1 MKLDW
6 ANQILEMSMLVRFY
20 RHFFKM
26 CWHVR
31 GVFLA
36 LLAFLMAGAVTIAG
50 VENMPLGEAV
60 YFSFITGLTVGYGDI
75 VPNTTVGRIVCVALG
90 FIGIIFSGLVVAIT
104 VHAVRESWQESQ
116 NSD

>member
-1 MKLDW
+1 
-6 ANQILEMSMLVRFY
+6 
-20 RHFFKM
+20 M

-31 GVFLA
+31 AVFFA
-36 LLAFLMAGAVTIAG
+36 LLAFLMAGAVIIAG
-50 VENMPLGEAV
+50 VENMSLGEAI
-60 YFSFITGLTVGYGDI
+60 YFSLITGFTVGYGDI
-75 VPNTTVGRIVCVALG
+75 IPNTTVGRIVCVALG

>member
-1 MKLDW
+1 MV
-6 ANQILEMSMLVRFY
+6 VRFT
-20 RHFFKM
+20 RDFLRM

-36 LLAFLMAGAVTIAG
+36 LLTSLLAGALTIAG

-75 VPNTTVGRIVCVALG
+75 VPITAVGRIVCVALG
-90 FIGIIFSGLVVAIT
+90 FIGIIFSGLVVAIVVRAT
-104 VHAVRESWQESQ
+104 RESWQESQ

>member
-1 MKLDW
+1 MIVQFTRDF
-6 ANQILEMSMLVRFY
+6 IR
-20 RHFFKM
+20 M

-36 LLAFLMAGAVTIAG
+36 LLTFLLAGALTIAG

-75 VPNTTVGRIVCVALG
+75 VPNTTIGRIVCVALG
-90 FIGIIFSGLVVAIT
+90 FIGIIFSGLVVAIVVRT
-104 VHAVRESWQESQ
+104 TRESWQKSQ
-116 NSD
+116 KPD

>member
-1 MKLDW
+1 
-6 ANQILEMSMLVRFY
+6 MLVRFLG
-20 RHFFKM
+20 HVFEM
-26 CWHVR
+26 SWHLRAVY
-31 GVFLA
+31 LA
-36 LLAFLMAGAVTIAG
+36 LLALILVGAAVIAG
-50 VENMPLGEAV
+50 VENIPIEEAI